1 MGWGLVGTGPRFETQ
16 VDGRVSRMEG
26 FRVEGPYRYIYIYIY
41 IKLQVKKETPHVK
54 IFIYEIFLT
63 VFLVYV
69 SEQMFLHQ
77 YEINSVQNKLKP
89 ILKLSF
95 KTYNLLVMQ
104 DYYVQRT
111 TGNNNR

>member
-1 MGWGLVGTGPRFETQ
+1 MYAESLRCLERSFHMQDE
-16 VDGRVSRMEG
+16 
-26 FRVEGPYRYIYIYIY
+26 
-41 IKLQVKKETPHVK
+41 IKLQVKKETPHVE

-63 VFLVYV
+63 VFPVYV

-77 YEINSVQNKLKP
+77 YEINSVQNQLKP
-89 ILKLSF
+89 ILKLSL

>member
-1 MGWGLVGTGPRFETQ
+1 MYAECLRCLERSFHMQDE
-16 VDGRVSRMEG
+16 
-26 FRVEGPYRYIYIYIY
+26 

-77 YEINSVQNKLKP
+77 YEINSVQNQLKP

-95 KTYNLLVMQ
+95 KAYNLLVMQ

>member
-1 MGWGLVGTGPRFETQ
+1 MYAESLRCLERSFHMQDE
-16 VDGRVSRMEG
+16 
-26 FRVEGPYRYIYIYIY
+26 
-41 IKLQVKKETPHVK
+41 IKLQVKKETPHVE

-77 YEINSVQNKLKP
+77 YEINSVQNLLKP
-89 ILKLSF
+89 ILKLSL